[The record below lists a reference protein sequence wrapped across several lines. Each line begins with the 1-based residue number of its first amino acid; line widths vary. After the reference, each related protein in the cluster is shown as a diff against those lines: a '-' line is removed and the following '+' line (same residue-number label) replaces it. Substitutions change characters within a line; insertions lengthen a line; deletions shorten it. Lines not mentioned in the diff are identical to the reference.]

1 MKAYQNLIVS
11 GSINVSGS
19 LLLNG
24 DEVGK
29 GSGNT
34 SVYISGSAPSGS
46 ATGSLW
52 FNENDLNMYVR
63 YFDGTS
69 SFWLPVDSN
78 QTLYA
83 NSSSYAATAS
93 LADVATQARTASY
106 ADSFRIS
113 GSLTVTG
120 SATFLG
126 TSSFASQTIVNDLQV
141 VNKIQ
146 QGNAQ
151 KPSVNY
157 GVALGNNT
165 MVSGGYGV
173 AIGNS
178 TFVSASANASFV
190 AGNFNTASAFFQT
203 VVGQF
208 NAPNNTAGA
217 FIVGGG
223 SGTESGSRRNTA
235 VFTTSSIALSGSVS
249 ISGSLLLNGAEV
261 GGRGATVTISGSIP
275 SGSANS
281 GSLWWNNVDGN
292 LYIQVVGPTGSTYVP
307 ATNTVAGGNYGA
319 TYTFETT
326 GSTWNINHNLNTT
339 TPLVTVYSGSSVMIP
354 ASITSLDANNTRII
368 FSGSVAGTAILS
380 TGIGNATTN
389 NAVSASF
396 ATTSSHAVTSSFV
409 NTLNQS
415 VIISGSFTVFT
426 GSNVELQVTDTGVK
440 LGNQIT
446 DRHQVTG
453 SLLLSGS
460 MIVTGSITAS
470 LFGTASSA
478 AAITGTT
485 GSGLWVWS
493 MGTPT
498 NFGWTFSGDASY
510 SGSAASGII
519 LTPNDDFR
527 NGAAYRNAPAGYF
540 TTEEFIFSANM
551 ISGGGT
557 GADGIALFAGSNT
570 VSGGAYQGITIF
582 FDEYNGD
589 GVSLDVLKIY
599 RNAALLAAIP
609 VTNYIAS
616 GSVLDNNRVRKAEMI
631 VEGPEAGRWLTV
643 TLDDIIMYR
652 ANIGSWTPAGTLY
665 GVWGFNGG
673 AYGFHAVPSV
683 SLRPAKM
690 WKMQQG
696 LI

>member
-1 MKAYQNLIVS
+1 MKAYQNLIVT

-24 DEVGK
+24 DEVGQ

-46 ATGSLW
+46 STGSLW

-63 YFDGTS
+63 YYDGTS

-83 NSSSYAATAS
+83 NSSSYA
-93 LADVATQARTASY
+93 VTASY
-106 ADSFRIS
+106 ADVFFVSS
-113 GSLTVTG
+113 SLTVTG
-120 SATFLG
+120 SSTFFG
-126 TSSFASQTIVNDLQV
+126 TASFASQTIVNDLQV
-141 VNKIQ
+141 INKIQ
-146 QGNAQ
+146 HGTSP
-151 KPSVNY
+151 KPAANY

-203 VVGQF
+203 VVGQY

-235 VFTTSSIALSGSVS
+235 VFTTSSITLSGSVS

-319 TYTFETT
+319 TYTFATT
-326 GSTWNINHNLNTT
+326 GSTWNINHNLNTRA
-339 TPLVTVYSGSSVMIP
+339 PLVTVYSGSSVMIP
-354 ASITSLDANNTRII
+354 ISIDSLDANNTRII

-396 ATTSSHAVTSSFV
+396 ATTASLTVNATSASLATSASHAVSALSASFATTSSFATSASFATTSSHAVSARSASFATTAST
-409 NTLNQS
+409 NTLAY
-415 VIISGSFTVFT
+415 
-426 GSNVELQVTDTGVK
+426 
-440 LGNQIT
+440 
-446 DRHQVTG
+446 
-453 SLLLSGS
+453 
-460 MIVTGSITAS
+460 AS
-470 LFGTASSA
+470 LFISTIPA
-478 AAITGTT
+478 AQNSDMTPTLAN
-485 GSGLWVWS
+485 GSG
-493 MGTPT
+493 
-498 NFGWTFSGDASY
+498 
-510 SGSAASGII
+510 I
-519 LTPNDDFR
+519 
-527 NGAAYRNAPAGYF
+527 
-540 TTEEFIFSANM
+540 
-551 ISGGGT
+551 
-557 GADGIALFAGSNT
+557 T
-570 VSGGAYQGITIF
+570 VSGNTITIERPGVYLMNASIAIRATYA
-582 FDEYNGD
+582 EYAWVDASNNRLTGTNTGLSISANSTD
-589 GVSLDVLKIY
+589 PAGPANAMGIVNITSPNTVIKLRIY
-599 RNAALLAAIP
+599 VAAGFAAQNAA
-609 VTNYIAS
+609 Y
-616 GSVLDNNRVRKAEMI
+616 
-631 VEGPEAGRWLTV
+631 AGATI
-643 TLDDIIMYR
+643 TQ
-652 ANIGSWTPAGTLY
+652 
-665 GVWGFNGG
+665 
-673 AYGFHAVPSV
+673 
-683 SLRPAKM
+683 LR
-690 WKMQQG
+690 
-696 LI
+696 